1 MYKNEDIIKN
11 MMDLFS
17 NPLFRAGFSDFI
29 TKAQQ
34 EGLESAKKF
43 WGMSDYGTQFPHT
56 GDIYERLTDW
66 YSVLGFVPSTKY
78 NQTLDENTKLKAENQ
93 LLRNMIKD
101 LQLNLFTEGGEKAQ
115 RVWHD
120 IIDNQIKM
128 NTEVAN
134 SFFET
139 IRQFKAGS

>member
-1 MYKNEDIIKN
+1 MYQNEDIIKN

-17 NPLFRAGFSDFI
+17 NPLFRAGFSEFV
-29 TKAQQ
+29 TKAQM

-43 WGMSDYGTQFPHT
+43 WGMSDYGKTYPFS

-66 YSVLGFVPSTKY
+66 YSVLGFVPNTKY
-78 NQTLDENTKLKAENQ
+78 NQVVDENTKLKAENQ

-115 RVWHD
+115 QVWHE
-120 IIDNQIKM
+120 IIDKQIKM
-128 NTEVAN
+128 NAEVAN
-134 SFFET
+134 TFFEA
-139 IRQFKAGS
+139 IRQFKASS

>member
-1 MYKNEDIIKN
+1 MYTNQDIMKN

-17 NPLFRAGFSDFI
+17 NPLFRTGFSEFV

-43 WGMSDYGTQFPHT
+43 WGFSEYGKTFPLT

-66 YSVLGFVPSTKY
+66 YSVLGFVPSANY
-78 NQTLDENTKLKAENQ
+78 NQAVEENTKLKAENQ

-115 RVWHD
+115 QVWHD
-120 IIDNQIKM
+120 IIDKQIKM

-134 SFFET
+134 TFFEA
-139 IRQFKAGS
+139 IRNFKASS

>member
-1 MYKNEDIIKN
+1 MYQNEDIIKN
-11 MMDLFS
+11 MMELFS
-17 NPLFRAGFSDFI
+17 NPLFRAGFSEF
-29 TKAQQ
+29 TSKAQV
-34 EGLESAKKF
+34 EGLEAAKKF
-43 WGMSDYGTQFPHT
+43 WGLSEYGKTFPYSV
-56 GDIYERLTDW
+56 DMVERLNDW
-66 YSVLGFVPSTKY
+66 YSVLGFVPSAKY
-78 NQTLDENTKLKAENQ
+78 NQVTEENTKLKAENQ

-128 NTEVAN
+128 NTEVTN

-139 IRQFKAGS
+139 IRQFKVGS